1 MTKEKRI
8 QQFLKL
14 QDSISTIN
22 LDYSVPEVIKP
33 NEIKN
38 IKKNLFVKNI
48 SFFHGNVLEIMQSC
62 PEAVI
67 LVFCS
72 SKNPGGGVLRGSKA
86 QEEDISLH
94 STWYFQVKELTDFYL
109 EKHSSAINTD
119 NLIYIEKSYLL
130 KDLYHNDIKPV
141 CISFIGST
149 AVNLNG
155 LQQQRISTF
164 NYEQIMS
171 QRIEKILQLAETKN
185 KKHLILGAFGC
196 GVFGGNPT
204 TVAKLFNE
212 KIKAGFFTGL
222 ITFAIMDEKIID
234 IFKKEINH

>member
-119 NLIYIEKSYLL
+119 NLIFWMFFQFQKYKVTTN
-130 KDLYHNDIKPV
+130 KT
-141 CISFIGST
+141 ST
-149 AVNLNG
+149 AGNNNIHNLFS
-155 LQQQRISTF
+155 STL
-164 NYEQIMS
+164 S
-171 QRIEKILQLAETKN
+171 
-185 KKHLILGAFGC
+185 
-196 GVFGGNPT
+196 
-204 TVAKLFNE
+204 LFNTD
-212 KIKAGFFTGL
+212 APDTC
-222 ITFAIMDEKIID
+222 
-234 IFKKEINH
+234 HQ